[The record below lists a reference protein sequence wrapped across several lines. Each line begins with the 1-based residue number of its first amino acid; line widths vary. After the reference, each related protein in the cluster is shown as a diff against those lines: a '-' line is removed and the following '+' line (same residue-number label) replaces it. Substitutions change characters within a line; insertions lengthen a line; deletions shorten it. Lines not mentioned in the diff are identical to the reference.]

1 MVSRAVRR
9 LQILAVDVWLSVR
22 FQTSL
27 ITAA

>member
-9 LQILAVDVWLSVR
+9 LQILAVDVWPSVR

-27 ITAA
+27 ITAG